1 MSFDT
6 QTFFTI
12 ILSGFITVWVFR
24 YMTKSEKYIDTFE
37 YLGLSA
43 FWGLM
48 IICIFEFLQ
57 KDQEKVSNL
66 LNNHYASGIIFSLF
80 FAPLLGFLGSI
91 LARPLKHV
99 FNKIR
104 KICDIK

>member
-24 YMTKSEKYIDTFE
+24 YMTKSEKRIDTFE

-43 FWGLM
+43 FWGL
-48 IICIFEFLQ
+48 IIIFIFQYLQ
-57 KDQEKVSNL
+57 KDQEKVNNL
-66 LNNHYASGIIFSLF
+66 LNNYYASAIVFSLF
-80 FAPLLGFLGSI
+80 FAPLLGFLGSV
-91 LARPLKHV
+91 LARPLKYFFDGV
-99 FNKIR
+99 R
-104 KICDIK
+104 KFFGIK

>member
-1 MSFDT
+1 MNFDA

-24 YMTKSEKYIDTFE
+24 YMTKTEKHLDTFE
-37 YLGLSA
+37 YLCLSA
-43 FWGLM
+43 FWGL
-48 IICIFEFLQ
+48 IIILIFEFLQ
-57 KDQEKVSNL
+57 KDQEKIVGL
-66 LNNHYASGIIFSLF
+66 LTNHYASGIIFSLF

-91 LARPLKHV
+91 LAGPLKYI

-104 KICDIK
+104 RFFGIG